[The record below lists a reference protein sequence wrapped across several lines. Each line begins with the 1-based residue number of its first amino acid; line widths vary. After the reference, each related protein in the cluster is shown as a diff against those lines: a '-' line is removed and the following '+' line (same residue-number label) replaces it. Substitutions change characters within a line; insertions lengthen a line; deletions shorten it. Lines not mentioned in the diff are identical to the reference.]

1 MNLNIIRNKI
11 FLGNLML
18 FRKSHALCGGMFSGT
33 KNLAMMRCKSR
44 NDLASSVIRAAWA
57 SSGFAAKSLGTGPA
71 AVSPSNK
78 LQVRS
83 HSEIETVTTESLC
96 KRVVSQDR
104 EMWL

>member
-1 MNLNIIRNKI
+1 
-11 FLGNLML
+11 ML

-44 NDLASSVIRAAWA
+44 KDLASSEIRAAWA
-57 SSGFAAKSLGTGPA
+57 SSGFAAKSRGTGPA

-83 HSEIETVTTESLC
+83 HSEIETVTTESLN
-96 KRVVSQDR
+96 KSNQTGIV
-104 EMWL
+104 